1 MTVAEHL
8 DLAEKAAAT
17 AGQCAAYGKFDR
29 MAAYTAL
36 ASVHVAIANA
46 KEHRNEAP

>member
-1 MTVAEHL
+1 VNAVEHL
-8 DLAEKAAAT
+8 DLAEKAVVIAECCGAA
-17 AGQCAAYGKFDR
+17 GKFDR